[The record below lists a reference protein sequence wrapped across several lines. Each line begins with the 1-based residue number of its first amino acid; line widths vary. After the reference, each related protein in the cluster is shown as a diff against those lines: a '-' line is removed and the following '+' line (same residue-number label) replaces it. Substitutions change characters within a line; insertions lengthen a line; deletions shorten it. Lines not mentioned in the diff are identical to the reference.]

1 MNIKKKVDSLIK
13 KYETRNPFLLCKY
26 LKITV
31 LFLEL
36 GKTKGYFKKTL
47 RKKFIIINNELSEFE
62 RKIVCA
68 HELAHAIL
76 HSSNDMKF
84 MLNNDI
90 ICKRNILEIEAN
102 EFIKFLLFD
111 SIEFEDRMELQ
122 HIKSEI
128 LIEIFA
134 CHKCN

>member
-13 KYETRNPFLLCKY
+13 KYETSNPFLLCKY

-47 RKKFIIINNELSEFE
+47 RKKFIIINKNLSEFE

-84 MLNNDI
+84 MLDNNVM
-90 ICKRNILEIEAN
+90 CKRNILEIEAN
-102 EFIKFLLFD
+102 TFVAELLFD
-111 SIEFEDRMELQ
+111 EYSTEYEENLDIDIDVLEQL
-122 HIKSEI
+122 KS
-128 LIEIFA
+128 L
-134 CHKCN
+134 KK

>member
-1 MNIKKKVDSLIK
+1 MDIKKKVDNLIK
-13 KYETRNPFLLCKY
+13 KYETSNPFLLCKY
-26 LKITV
+26 LKITI

-47 RKKFIIINNELSEFE
+47 RKKFIIINSELSEFE

-84 MLNNDI
+84 MLDNNV
-90 ICKRNILEIEAN
+90 ICKRNVLEVQAN
-102 EFIKFLLFD
+102 EFVKFLLIKD
-111 SIEFEDRMELQ
+111 MEFEDRIELK
-122 HIKSEI
+122 HIRNELLSEI
-128 LIEIFA
+128 FE
-134 CHKCN
+134 

>member
-1 MNIKKKVDSLIK
+1 MDIKKKVGNLIK
-13 KYETRNPFLLCKY
+13 KYETSNPFLLCKY

-47 RKKFIIINNELSEFE
+47 RKKFIIINCELSEFE

-84 MLNNDI
+84 MLDNDV
-90 ICKRNILEIEAN
+90 ICKRNVLEVQAN
-102 EFIKFLLFD
+102 EFVKFLLIED
-111 SIEFEDRMELQ
+111 MEFEDRIELK
-122 HIKSEI
+122 HIRNELLSEI
-128 LIEIFA
+128 FE
-134 CHKCN
+134 

>member
-84 MLNNDI
+84 MLDNDV
-90 ICKRNILEIEAN
+90 ICKRNVLEIEAN
-102 EFIKFLLFD
+102 EFVKFLLIED
-111 SIEFEDRMELQ
+111 MEFEDEIQFKKIRSD
-122 HIKSEI
+122 IVKEI
-128 LIEIFA
+128 LGI
-134 CHKCN
+134 K

>member
-13 KYETRNPFLLCKY
+13 KYETNNPFLLCKY

-36 GKTKGYFKKTL
+36 GKTKGYFKKIL
-47 RKKFIIINNELSEFE
+47 RKKFIIINKNLSQFE

-84 MLNNDI
+84 MLDNNVM
-90 ICKRNILEIEAN
+90 CKRNILEIEAN
-102 EFIKFLLFD
+102 TFVAELLFD
-111 SIEFEDRMELQ
+111 EYSTEYEDKLDIDIEVLEQLKLLKNS
-122 HIKSEI
+122 H
-128 LIEIFA
+128 
-134 CHKCN
+134 

>member
-13 KYETRNPFLLCKY
+13 KYETSNPFLLCKY

-47 RKKFIIINNELSEFE
+47 RKKFIIINKNLSEFE

-84 MLNNDI
+84 MLDNNVM
-90 ICKRNILEIEAN
+90 CKRNILEIEAN
-102 EFIKFLLFD
+102 TFVAELLFD
-111 SIEFEDRMELQ
+111 EYSTEYEDNLDIDIDVLEQL
-122 HIKSEI
+122 KS
-128 LIEIFA
+128 L
-134 CHKCN
+134 KNRY

>member
-1 MNIKKKVDSLIK
+1 MDIKKKVDNLIK
-13 KYETRNPFLLCKY
+13 KYETSNPFLLCKY
-26 LKITV
+26 LKITI

-47 RKKFIIINNELSEFE
+47 RKKFIIINSELSEFE

-84 MLNNDI
+84 MLDNDV
-90 ICKRNILEIEAN
+90 ICKRNVLEVQAN
-102 EFIKFLLFD
+102 EFVKFLLIKD
-111 SIEFEDRMELQ
+111 MEFEDRIELK
-122 HIKSEI
+122 HIRNELLSEI
-128 LIEIFA
+128 FE
-134 CHKCN
+134 